1 MMTQTHLLVGTALLT
16 KPDQW
21 LRNTG
26 VIVGSLLPDAAI
38 FVLFGWSKLV
48 GIEERRVW
56 DELYWQEPWRTWV
69 AAQNSVLLY
78 GALAIVAVLMLRA
91 VRGLFRIGLFLLFL
105 AAAALAHIALDF
117 PVHHHDAHRHLWPLS
132 DWTFR
137 SPISYWDPA
146 FHGRTM
152 MVVEAVL
159 AVGLALWL
167 MTRFRAWWVRGLL
180 ALAIVAYI
188 AVPAYYAYTLGNG
201 A

>member
-1 MMTQTHLLVGTALLT
+1 MMTQTHLLVGTALFA

-21 LRNTG
+21 LRNAG

-56 DELYWQEPWRTWV
+56 DELYWQEPWRMWV

-78 GALAIVAVLMLRA
+78 GALVVVAILMLRA
-91 VRGLFRIGLFLLFL
+91 VRGLFRIGLFLFFL
-105 AAAALAHIALDF
+105 AAAALAHVALDF
-117 PVHHHDAHRHLWPLS
+117 PVHHHDAHRHFWPLS

-137 SPISYWDPA
+137 SPVSYWDPA

-152 MVVEAVL
+152 MAVEGVL
-159 AVGLALWL
+159 AVVLAGWL
-167 MTRFRAWWVRGLL
+167 FTRFRSWRVRGLL
-180 ALAIVAYI
+180 VLAIIAYV
-188 AVPAYYAYTLGNG
+188 AVPAYYSYMLGG
-201 A
+201 DA